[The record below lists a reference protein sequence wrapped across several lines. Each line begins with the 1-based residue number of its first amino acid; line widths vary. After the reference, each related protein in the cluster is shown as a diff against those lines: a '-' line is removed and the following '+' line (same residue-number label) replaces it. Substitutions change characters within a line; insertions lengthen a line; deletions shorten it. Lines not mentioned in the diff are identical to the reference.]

1 MTDYER
7 GMRDAF
13 VAMTKVFGYVPQ
25 HVAEAMTIAKANFS
39 IPELEAAKEEMRR
52 HNDER
57 DAWLATLP
65 LDYDERRAV

>member
-1 MTDYER
+1 MTDHER

-25 HVAEAMTIAKANFS
+25 HVVEAMTIAKANFF
-39 IPELEAAKEEMRR
+39 IPELEAVKESMSR
-52 HNDER
+52 HDAER

-65 LDYDERRAV
+65 PDYDERRAV